1 MGIVSKHDEPPPP
14 EKPKKEFEP
23 AIMKMFKVVK
33 QMSEDKREKPNI
45 LEGLAK
51 HPRSGV
57 REVKSEILVDD
68 DVFAKTTTVIT
79 KEKTE
84 KATGLVC
91 KKIEVKPFT
100 KGEVS
105 TRTLNAKKLRI
116 WGGGSLKKVIKQGP
130 KIEPPKIEITANL
143 IHWQVEQNEK
153 IAISSIDKTS
163 VFSAQDIAEN
173 KARKIEKEKK
183 KTEELF
189 KMEEKKKEREKAAAT

>member
-1 MGIVSKHDEPPPP
+1 MGAKFLEEQ
-14 EKPKKEFEP
+14 EKAKKIQKET
-23 AIMKMFKVVK
+23 VT
-33 QMSEDKREKPNI
+33 
-45 LEGLAK
+45 
-51 HPRSGV
+51 V
-57 REVKSEILVDD
+57 R
-68 DVFAKTTTVIT
+68 AGAG
-79 KEKTE
+79 
-84 KATGLVC
+84 ATGLVC

-189 KMEEKKKEREKAAAT
+189 KMEEKKKEREKAAVTQMPLVWDGAEWVFEDEHAKRKEEARIK